1 MTHVLCRRSTAAVL
15 NASLYRTLDVI
26 SSSSTWNVSNRP
38 SRVGF
43 IATKPMRSP
52 TPWVYSFGLWVFR
65 CDVEIPFN
73 ICDDY
78 LRIFVDL
85 IMRSQAQKALALALS
100 FVSKATID
108 SAVLGTVDAYIKSN
122 SRRQEN
128 VQCQRCSL
136 NTRKPDQLG
145 RPPLSRTIW
154 THVGSGL
161 SNWEGSAANSRV
173 LCDTI
178 HRDAGLCV
186 PTDILN
192 TGNYYLCDNRY
203 ANADGFLTPSR
214 GVRYHL
220 REWDRGAGDPRN
232 TEELFNLKHS
242 SARNV
247 IERKFGLLKV
257 RWGILCN
264 QSFYSIEVQDKIII
278 ACCLLHNF
286 IQNEMPDDPLEL
298 EIPDARDSVDETNV
312 ECISTIEK

>member
-1 MTHVLCRRSTAAVL
+1 MFNVSAVAL
-15 NASLYRTLDVI
+15 ILGNLIKPTPIIEDYLDPRWKWFKGCLGALDGTFIDVRVPEHEDVI
-26 SSSSTWNVSNRP
+26 AYERAKWRSMSWVSTIHLYP
-38 SRVGF
+38 
-43 IATKPMRSP
+43 
-52 TPWVYSFGLWVFR
+52 
-65 CDVEIPFN
+65 
-73 ICDDY
+73 
-78 LRIFVDL
+78 
-85 IMRSQAQKALALALS
+85 Q
-100 FVSKATID
+100 
-108 SAVLGTVDAYIKSN
+108 
-122 SRRQEN
+122 
-128 VQCQRCSL
+128 
-136 NTRKPDQLG
+136 QL
-145 RPPLSRTIW
+145 
-154 THVGSGL
+154 
-161 SNWEGSAANSRV
+161 EGSAADSRV

-203 ANADGFLTPSR
+203 ANADGFLTPSQ

-242 SARNV
+242 STRNV

-257 RWGILCN
+257 RWGILRN